1 VLLSV
6 VESKGNLLD
15 NHGHRGDYVQMD
27 TMLGRFGLYTDKFL
41 LESAQILYQE
51 LSKSLTDYTF
61 APSYHHLYY
70 IMPVPS
76 GGQ

>member
-15 NHGHRGDYVQMD
+15 NLAHHGDYVQTD
-27 TMLGRFGLYTDKFL
+27 TMLERFGLYIGKFL
-41 LESAQILYQE
+41 LESARILYPE

-61 APSYHHLYY
+61 AP
-70 IMPVPS
+70 
-76 GGQ
+76 